1 MEGVEWVWDNGLLKA
16 QKLDELKNTIKKA
29 SSKNLEEAKFNV
41 FKSFINE
48 LVKK

>member
-16 QKLDELKNTIKKA
+16 QKIEEMKKEIKKTPAKRLDETKINM
-29 SSKNLEEAKFNV
+29 
-41 FKSFINE
+41 FKSFLNE

>member
-16 QKLDELKNTIKKA
+16 QKLEEMKTTIKKA
-29 SSKNLEEAKFNV
+29 SSKNLEETKLNV

-48 LVKK
+48 LVKR